1 MASKT
6 ATPGILYV
14 TMQPKDG
21 LAPAQ
26 FHDW

>member
-6 ATPGILYV
+6 PTPGILYV
-14 TMQPKDG
+14 TMQPKDN
-21 LAPAQ
+21 LPPAQ